1 MKTFKLDTVI
11 HYGDNALGRLSE
23 IPYKRVL
30 IITDPFIAKGPMI
43 SMITDPLKK
52 GGIQYDIFFDV
63 VPDAPIDKIIVGV
76 KKFLEYEPEAV
87 IAVGGGS
94 AIDSSKSIREFA
106 LKVNHYGDVGLIAI
120 PTTSGTGSEV
130 TSFAV
135 VNDTQAQIKYPLVSD
150 SLTADEAI
158 LDAELVKSVPPSIT
172 ADTGMDVFTH
182 ALEAYVS
189 SEHSEFASALAEK
202 AIEICGVFLLRAY
215 LDGNDT
221 HARQKMHVASCLAGI
236 SFNSASLGLTHGM
249 AHQLGAHFHIP
260 HGRANAMLLPLI
272 IEFNSDI
279 HVSSKSKKEYDPVV
293 KRYATIAHTLG
304 LSSYNKIM
312 SVRSLVNWVQF
323 MLKEM
328 KIPQRISEFG
338 TITVDEYMSKVSV
351 MADAALA
358 DACTATNPR
367 VPTKEDVMKLYQ
379 KLW

>member
-1 MKTFKLDTVI
+1 MRSFEIKTKVFFGDQALD
-11 HYGDNALGRLSE
+11 RLAE
-23 IPYKRVL
+23 IPYNKVL
-30 IITDPFIAKGPMI
+30 IITDPFMAQS
-43 SMITDPLKK
+43 SMFNLVTDPLKRANK
-52 GGIQYDIFFDV
+52 EFEIFKDV
-63 VPDAPIDKIIVGV
+63 VPDPPIEKISEGV
-76 KKFLEYEPEAV
+76 KKMLEYKPDV
-87 IAVGGGS
+87 LVAVGGGS

-106 LKVNHYGDVGLIAI
+106 SRVEPYAEVGLIAI

-135 VNDTQAQIKYPLVSD
+135 VSDPKEKMKYPLVSEH
-150 SLTADEAI
+150 LTPDEAI
-158 LDAELVKSVPPSIT
+158 LDAELVKSVPPAIT

-182 ALEAYVS
+182 ALEACVS
-189 SEHSEFASALAEK
+189 TNRSDFTNALAEK

-221 HARQKMHVASCLAGI
+221 HARQKMHSASCLAGLA
-236 SFNSASLGLTHGM
+236 FNTASLGLNHGM
-249 AHQLGAHFHIP
+249 AHQLGATFHIP
-260 HGRANAMLLPLI
+260 HGRANAMLLPHI

-279 HVSSKSKKEYDPVV
+279 NKHSKSQKEYLPAV
-293 KRYATIAHTLG
+293 KRYATVAQILG

-312 SVRSLVNWVQF
+312 TVRSLVNWVQF

-328 KIPQRISEFG
+328 DIPLSISQMG
-338 TITVDEYMSKVSV
+338 TISKEEYFNAIDR

-367 VPTKEDVMKLYQ
+367 VPTKEDVVKMYQ